1 MNVGG
6 FRGNGGSVMRNRVD
20 IGEKTSRAI
29 IREIGERLR
38 AVVRQDPDVPASLRK
53 QINRLRESKSQP
65 PPIAPTVEHYEQHEH
80 VSLGDWSRFAW
91 LWRQK
96 S

>member
-1 MNVGG
+1 
-6 FRGNGGSVMRNRVD
+6 MRNRVD
-20 IGEKTSRAI
+20 IDEKTSRAI

-53 QINRLRESKSQP
+53 QINRLRELKSQP
-65 PPIAPTVEHYEQHEH
+65 PPIVPTAEYGFEYKPPEH
-80 VSLGDWSRFAW
+80 VSPGDRSRFAW
-91 LWRQK
+91 LWRRK